1 MYQVFIND
9 RLLQFT
15 PLREIVKSAEII
27 LKLTGFESPTQ
38 LEQIIQ
44 SFEVNKATDH
54 IVLQSADIDRTWVT
68 FCSLYQVLE
77 AAGGVVYNLHD
88 EMLLIFRNGKWD
100 LPKGKIETGEDPDQA
115 AIREVNEECGIGYLQ
130 LEKQIATT
138 YHTYPYQG
146 KKVLKKTFWFIMKT
160 KDTSKP
166 IPQLEEGII
175 DAKWMNKQG
184 VEEALENTYSSIG
197 LLLKE
202 QLNGKPSSYLG

>member
-88 EMLLIFRNGKWD
+88 EILLIFRNGKWD

-160 KDTSKP
+160 KDNSKP

-202 QLNGKPSSYLG
+202 QLHGKPSSYLG

>member
-88 EMLLIFRNGKWD
+88 EILLIFRNGKWD